1 MRFNDIK
8 ETIENVPE
16 FIMFRN
22 SRKEQLKYDGELDVT
37 KLTYFI

>member
-8 ETIENVPE
+8 EKIDNVPE

-22 SRKEQLKYDGELDVT
+22 GRKEQLKYEGELDVT
-37 KLTYFI
+37 TLTYFI